1 MALWAKRDPYRWEL
15 ELELKRFRISFSKN
29 KFNQVST
36 LSKRNDDLAK
46 LLETSDALAPSRK
59 RRQTGLN
66 ASLLRKI
73 QDHACDLYAAL
84 DGAWQC
90 NCQCGHPTN
99 LRLEKRIS
107 QKSTAGEHWKLLLAL
122 SDVSDQITWQE
133 VEVRV
138 MEGSESTAGSAECSP
153 GEASQTPLLNPF
165 HQFKDDIELR
175 LAQTTISDSLSG
187 TRGHKALNNMF
198 SK

>member
-1 MALWAKRDPYRWEL
+1 MALWEKRDPYRWEL
-15 ELELKRFRISFSKN
+15 ELELRRFRISFSKN

-36 LSKRNDDLAK
+36 LSRRNDDLAR
-46 LLETSDALAPSRK
+46 LLETSDVLAPSRK

-66 ASLLRKI
+66 ASFLRNI
-73 QDHACDLYAAL
+73 QDHACDLHAAL
-84 DGAWQC
+84 DDAWQC
-90 NCQCGHPTN
+90 NCQCAHPTR

-107 QKSTAGEHWKLLLAL
+107 QKSTVGEHWKLLLAL
-122 SDVSDQITWQE
+122 GDASDQVTWQE

-138 MEGSESTAGSAECSP
+138 MEGSESATRSAECSP
-153 GEASQTPLLNPF
+153 GEAPRPLLRNPF

-175 LAQTTISDSLSG
+175 LAQTTISESLSG
-187 TRGHKALNNMF
+187 TGGHKALNNIF